1 MNEEIKI
8 YIEKQIEEVEERLFK
23 SKDNEDF
30 RAGKKNNAILYQLK
44 FLRDISECV
53 GIGEFK
59 KIIESI
65 DETLDDEIDSY
76 LDMIEDISSDTYYV
90 CNTAKRSVLRDVLV
104 ELDKYSLYE

>member
-23 SKDNEDF
+23 SIDNEDF
-30 RAGKKNNAILYQLK
+30 GAGKKNNAILYQLK
-44 FLRDISECV
+44 FLRDVSEYV

-76 LDMIEDISSDTYYV
+76 LDMIEDISNDTYYV
-90 CNTAKRSVLRDVLV
+90 CSTAKRSILRGIIM
-104 ELDKYSLYE
+104 EIDKLSIYK